1 MNNIYFA
8 VQFDNGSYW
17 AGNNS
22 ITGQIRNARFYS
34 RLKDVRYWADSA
46 LKRMS
51 KLSSVK
57 SYKIISVTISILGEV
72 KDD

>member
-1 MNNIYFA
+1 MNNTYFV
-8 VQFDNGSYW
+8 VQFDTGSYW

-22 ITGQIRNARFYS
+22 VTDQIRNARFYS

-46 LKRMS
+46 LKRLS
-51 KLSSVK
+51 KLSNIK
-57 SYKIISVTISILGEV
+57 SYKIISVNINILGEV